1 MTGSATGSAAGPV
14 SVAGSA
20 AGSVSVS
27 ATGPVGVAGPVS
39 ALVTGPVVGA
49 PLLAVRGVNV
59 SLGRP
64 AVRILSDVDLT
75 VRAGEIVGIVGET
88 GSGKTTL
95 ARTVVGLVRPD
106 SGSVEV
112 EGVEISSLRGRA
124 LRAHRRTGKVRLV
137 FQDPLRSLDPD
148 HSVGTVVGEG
158 LAVRRVPPAE
168 RAARVRAA
176 LELVGLD
183 PALAARTPGQISGGQ
198 RQRVSIAR
206 AIVSEP
212 SLLICDEPVSALD
225 ASNRN
230 HILRLLDDLR
240 GRLGA
245 GVVVI
250 SHDLSSLAGVAD
262 RVAVLYR
269 GRIVEEG
276 PIGEVFDDPRH
287 PYTALLV
294 ASAPRVAGSARHSL
308 ERLRAAPTGTDTTRL
323 TGGCVFAHR
332 CPFVTEACS
341 VVPEPVVRDGRAVA
355 CHHTGT
361 WPERAAAPPRVPVP
375 VLGSGSV
382 AGPIP
387 IPGPDPGSDPGF
399 VACSVLDPVPESVPG
414 SVPDSVPGS
423 VPDLAAGPA
432 PESVAGSVPRFSAR

>member
-1 MTGSATGSAAGPV
+1 MS
-14 SVAGSA
+14 
-20 AGSVSVS
+20 
-27 ATGPVGVAGPVS
+27 
-39 ALVTGPVVGA
+39 A
-49 PLLAVRGVNV
+49 PLLAVRGVSV

-64 AVRILSDVDLT
+64 AVPILREVDLT

-106 SGSVEV
+106 TGSVEV
-112 EGVEISSLRGRA
+112 EGTEISSLGGKA
-124 LRAHRRTGKVRLV
+124 LRAHRRTGTVRFV

-148 HSVGTVVGEG
+148 HDVETVIGEG
-158 LAVRRVPPAE
+158 LAVRGVPPAA
-168 RAARVRAA
+168 RAAKVRAA

-183 PALAARTPGQISGGQ
+183 PGLLGRTPGQISGGQ

-206 AIVSEP
+206 AIVCEP

-240 GRLGA
+240 DRLGV

-294 ASAPRVAGSARHSL
+294 ASAPRVTGTARHPL
-308 ERLRAAPTGTDTTRL
+308 HRLRTVSTGATD
-323 TGGCVFAHR
+323 GCVFAHR
-332 CPFVTEACS
+332 CPFATEACS
-341 VVPEPVVRDGRAVA
+341 VVPLPVVRDGRTAA

-361 WPERAAAPPRVPVP
+361 WPGQAGIDPTTEGARPW
-375 VLGSGSV
+375 SSSSV
-382 AGPIP
+382 
-387 IPGPDPGSDPGF
+387 S
-399 VACSVLDPVPESVPG
+399 
-414 SVPDSVPGS
+414 
-423 VPDLAAGPA
+423 
-432 PESVAGSVPRFSAR
+432 

>member
-1 MTGSATGSAAGPV
+1 MTGPASTSATGSTGIPVTGAGAVTGSVSTPANAPV
-14 SVAGSA
+14 TGSVVAAGSA
-20 AGSVSVS
+20 SV
-27 ATGPVGVAGPVS
+27 
-39 ALVTGPVVGA
+39 

-95 ARTVVGLVRPD
+95 ARTVVGLVHPD

-112 EGVEISSLRGRA
+112 EGVEISSLRGKA
-124 LRAHRRTGKVRLV
+124 LRAHRRTGKVRFV

-148 HSVGTVVGEG
+148 HSVGAVVGEG
-158 LAVRRVPPAE
+158 LAVRGVPPAE

-183 PALAARTPGQISGGQ
+183 PGLAARTPGQISGGQ

-294 ASAPRVAGSARHSL
+294 ASAPRVTGAARHSL
-308 ERLRAAPTGTDTTRL
+308 ERLRAASTGAA
-323 TGGCVFAHR
+323 GGCVFAHR
-332 CPFVTEACS
+332 CPFATEACS
-341 VVPEPVVRDGRAVA
+341 VVPEPVTRDGRTVA
-355 CHHTGT
+355 CHHAGT
-361 WPERAAAPPRVPVP
+361 WPAQAAAPRHAPGPGPGPAHGPLLPPVP
-375 VLGSGSV
+375 
-382 AGPIP
+382 GP
-387 IPGPDPGSDPGF
+387 G
-399 VACSVLDPVPESVPG
+399 LDPG
-414 SVPDSVPGS
+414 SVPSPPLGS
-423 VPDLAAGPA
+423 NPASDLASDLA
-432 PESVAGSVPRFSAR
+432 PDSVPRFVAR

>member
-1 MTGSATGSAAGPV
+1 MSGPESTPVTGSGWTPATAAGPASTSATGRATAD
-14 SVAGSA
+14 GSA
-20 AGSVSVS
+20 ATPR
-27 ATGPVGVAGPVS
+27 TGPAG
-39 ALVTGPVVGA
+39 T
-49 PLLAVRGVNV
+49 PLLAVRGLNV

-64 AVRILSDVDLT
+64 AVRILSEVDLT
-75 VRAGEIVGIVGET
+75 VRAGEILGIVGET

-95 ARTVVGLVRPD
+95 ARTVVGLVGPD

-124 LRAHRRTGKVRLV
+124 LRAHRRTGKVRFV

-206 AIVSEP
+206 AIVAEP

-294 ASAPRVAGSARHSL
+294 ASAPRVAGAARHSL
-308 ERLRAAPTGTDTTRL
+308 ERLRAAPTGVAGAGGA

-332 CPFVTEACS
+332 CPFATETCA
-341 VVPEPVVRDGRAVA
+341 VVPEPVVRGGRAVA

-361 WPERAAAPPRVPVP
+361 WPARAAASTP
-375 VLGSGSV
+375 
-382 AGPIP
+382 A
-387 IPGPDPGSDPGF
+387 
-399 VACSVLDPVPESVPG
+399 LDPVPVTVPGRGSALESPLSESPVPESPAPG
-414 SVPDSVPGS
+414 SVSFRGS
-423 VPDLAAGPA
+423 AGGPGPA
-432 PESVAGSVPRFSAR
+432 PNLASAPVPDPASGSVPRFVAR

>member
-1 MTGSATGSAAGPV
+1 MSGPESTPVTGSGWTPATAAGPASTSATGRATAD
-14 SVAGSA
+14 GSA
-20 AGSVSVS
+20 ATPR
-27 ATGPVGVAGPVS
+27 TGPAG
-39 ALVTGPVVGA
+39 T
-49 PLLAVRGVNV
+49 PLLAVRGLNV

-64 AVRILSDVDLT
+64 AVRILSEVDLT
-75 VRAGEIVGIVGET
+75 VRAGEILGIVGET

-95 ARTVVGLVRPD
+95 ARAVVGLVGPD

-124 LRAHRRTGKVRLV
+124 LRAHRRTGKVRFV

-206 AIVSEP
+206 AIVAEP

-294 ASAPRVAGSARHSL
+294 ASAPRVAGAARHSL
-308 ERLRAAPTGTDTTRL
+308 ERLRAAPTDGAIGAV
-323 TGGCVFAHR
+323 GGCVFAHR
-332 CPFVTEACS
+332 CPFATETCA
-341 VVPEPVVRDGRAVA
+341 VVPEPVVRGGRAVA

-361 WPERAAAPPRVPVP
+361 WPARAAASTPAPDPVP
-375 VLGSGSV
+375 VAVPGRGS
-382 AGPIP
+382 A
-387 IPGPDPGSDPGF
+387 
-399 VACSVLDPVPESVPG
+399 LESPLSESPAPKSPAPG
-414 SVPDSVPGS
+414 SVSFRGS
-423 VPDLAAGPA
+423 AGGPGPA
-432 PESVAGSVPRFSAR
+432 PNLASAPVPDPASGSVPRFVAR

>member
-1 MTGSATGSAAGPV
+1 MSGPESTPVTGSGWTPATAAGPASSSATGRATAD
-14 SVAGSA
+14 GSA
-20 AGSVSVS
+20 ATSRT
-27 ATGPVGVAGPVS
+27 APAG
-39 ALVTGPVVGA
+39 T
-49 PLLAVRGVNV
+49 PLLAVRGLNV

-64 AVRILSDVDLT
+64 AVRILSEVDLT
-75 VRAGEIVGIVGET
+75 VRAGEILGIVGET

-95 ARTVVGLVRPD
+95 ARTVVGLVGPD

-124 LRAHRRTGKVRLV
+124 LRAHRRAGKVRFV

-206 AIVSEP
+206 AIVAEP

-294 ASAPRVAGSARHSL
+294 ASAPRVAGAARHSL
-308 ERLRAAPTGTDTTRL
+308 ERLRAAPTGVAGAGGA

-332 CPFVTEACS
+332 CPFATEACA
-341 VVPEPVVRDGRAVA
+341 VVPEPVVRGGRAVA

-361 WPERAAAPPRVPVP
+361 WPARAAASTPAPDPVP
-375 VLGSGSV
+375 VAVTVPGRGSV
-382 AGPIP
+382 LESPL
-387 IPGPDPGSDPGF
+387 SE
-399 VACSVLDPVPESVPG
+399 SLVPESPAPG
-414 SVPDSVPGS
+414 SVSFRGS
-423 VPDLAAGPA
+423 AGGPGPA
-432 PESVAGSVPRFSAR
+432 PNLASAPVPDPASGSVPRFVAR

>member
-1 MTGSATGSAAGPV
+1 MSGPESTPATGSARTPATADGP
-14 SVAGSA
+14 ANT
-20 AGSVSVS
+20 S
-27 ATGPVGVAGPVS
+27 ATGTATADGS
-39 ALVTGPVVGA
+39 LTGPAGA
-49 PLLAVRGVNV
+49 PLLAVRGLNV

-64 AVRILSDVDLT
+64 AVRILSEVDLT

-95 ARTVVGLVRPD
+95 ARTVVGLVSPD

-112 EGVEISSLRGRA
+112 EGVEISSLRGKA
-124 LRAHRRTGKVRLV
+124 LRAHRRTGKVRFV

-206 AIVSEP
+206 AIVAEP

-294 ASAPRVAGSARHSL
+294 ASAPRVAGAARHSL
-308 ERLRAAPTGTDTTRL
+308 ERLRATPTGAAGAAGAAGAI
-323 TGGCVFAHR
+323 GGCVFAHR
-332 CPFVTEACS
+332 CPFATETCA
-341 VVPEPVVRDGRAVA
+341 VVPEPVVRGGRAVA

-361 WPERAAAPPRVPVP
+361 WPARAAA
-375 VLGSGSV
+375 STS
-382 AGPIP
+382 A
-387 IPGPDPGSDPGF
+387 
-399 VACSVLDPVPESVPG
+399 LDPVPVAVAVPGLGSVPERPLPE
-414 SVPDSVPGS
+414 SLVAESPVPDSVSVRGSTSGS
-423 VPDLAAGPA
+423 VGGPGPNLASAPVPDPA
-432 PESVAGSVPRFSAR
+432 SGSVPRFVAR

>member
-1 MTGSATGSAAGPV
+1 MADSV

-20 AGSVSVS
+20 STPG
-27 ATGPVGVAGPVS
+27 TGPASV
-39 ALVTGPVVGA
+39 
-49 PLLAVRGVNV
+49 PLLVVRGVSV

-64 AVRILSDVDLT
+64 AVRVLSDVHLT

-95 ARTVVGLVRPD
+95 ARTVVGLVNPD

-112 EGVEISSLRGRA
+112 DGVEISSLRGKA
-124 LRAHRRTGKVRLV
+124 LRAHRRAGKVRFV

-148 HSVGTVVGEG
+148 HSVETVVGEG

-183 PALAARTPGQISGGQ
+183 PALAARAPGRISGGQ

-294 ASAPRVAGSARHSL
+294 ASAPRVTGSARHSL
-308 ERLRAAPTGTDTTRL
+308 ERLRTAPAGTTGA

-332 CPFVTEACS
+332 CPFATEACS
-341 VVPEPVVRDGRAVA
+341 AVPEPVAGDGRVVA
-355 CHHTGT
+355 CHHAAT
-361 WPERAAAPPRVPVP
+361 WPAQAAGPRPAAVPVSVRVAGPLPAAAP
-375 VLGSGSV
+375 G
-382 AGPIP
+382 
-387 IPGPDPGSDPGF
+387 PGPASVPDSLDPGPASVPDSLDPGP
-399 VACSVLDPVPESVPG
+399 ASVPG
-414 SVPDSVPGS
+414 SLDPAPAPVPDPLDPLDPG
-423 VPDLAAGPA
+423 PGPA
-432 PESVAGSVPRFSAR
+432 PVAGSVSRFATR